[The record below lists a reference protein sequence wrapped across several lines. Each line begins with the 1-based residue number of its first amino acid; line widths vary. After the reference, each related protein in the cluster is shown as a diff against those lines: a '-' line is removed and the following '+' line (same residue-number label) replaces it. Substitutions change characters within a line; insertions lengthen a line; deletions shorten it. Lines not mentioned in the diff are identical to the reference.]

1 MRGSVTIYPM
11 DQTLKEL
18 IIRSAEFDEAISKIL
33 VRVKTPPLPQC
44 RMSKAMAGISIEH
57 ADSIRMLAYSNNFT
71 SAISLLRI
79 QYETTARTIW
89 LLFIADKQY
98 IEMHDSPLTMGSDG
112 YKDGPTIDK
121 MLRDL
126 DTNTQVPRD
135 AVIKLTEFKTVS
147 WRALGSFVHG
157 GKHPLK
163 RKQDGYPLHLVLTL
177 TKHSNALL
185 IMVAMAMIVM
195 SGDESLSKEF
205 WQLQNQFKDCLP
217 PYIPQNS

>member
-1 MRGSVTIYPM
+1 M

-18 IIRSAEFDEAISKIL
+18 IIRSTEFDEAILKIL
-33 VRVKTPPLPQC
+33 ARVKTPPLPQC
-44 RMSKAMAGISIEH
+44 RMSKAMAGIAIEH

-79 QYETTARTIW
+79 QFETTARAIW
-89 LLFIADKQY
+89 LLFAADKQY
-98 IEMHDSPLTMGSDG
+98 IELHDSPLTTESDG
-112 YKDGPTIDK
+112 YKDGPTVEKILK
-121 MLRDL
+121 DL
-126 DTNTQVPRD
+126 EAHPQVPRD
-135 AVIKLTEFKTVS
+135 AVFKLTEFKSES

-185 IMVAMAMIVM
+185 VMVAMTMIVM
-195 SGDESLSKEF
+195 SGDEKLSHEF
-205 WQLQNQFKDCLP
+205 WLLQNEFKDCLP
-217 PYIPQNS
+217 SLIIR